1 MDLSHF
7 DRYPTVEELLRLPSF
22 SCSRVCGGHAGLDRL
37 VRGVNLTD
45 TPDYSRWLSAGE
57 LLITTGFSIAGD
69 QQAVDA
75 LLPTAERC
83 GLSGVCI
90 KAGRYLPDV
99 MPAGL
104 VEAADR
110 LSLPLIALPAQ
121 ARFSDLSDSA
131 ALQTAR
137 ELDINP
143 EQPHMILRLHIE
155 AAASEK
161 RRLMHEAV
169 HCFRQAGVQVWA
181 AVLDGELV
189 ILLACGDDPAAEER
203 FSRIAK
209 IFAAGCPERSSCGIG
224 RPYAGICGLLR
235 ADDSARTALQ
245 MARAQG
251 ISCLTDDPAG
261 VVRMIGSDSPE
272 AAIASYVRD
281 HLAPIFCQESGRRRE
296 LLDTLECW
304 FVCFGNQRQMAQ
316 LMHLHYNT
324 VAYRLHQ
331 LWGILPGGQPEGD
344 ARLALQTALYLYRQR
359 PDICKRS

>member
-121 ARFSDLSDSA
+121 ARFSDLM
-131 ALQTAR
+131 
-137 ELDINP
+137 P
-143 EQPHMILRLHIE
+143 E
-155 AAASEK
+155 S
-161 RRLMHEAV
+161 
-169 HCFRQAGVQVWA
+169 
-181 AVLDGELV
+181 
-189 ILLACGDDPAAEER
+189 
-203 FSRIAK
+203 
-209 IFAAGCPERSSCGIG
+209 AGCSGPMTA
-224 RPYAGICGLLR
+224 P
-235 ADDSARTALQ
+235 AR
-245 MARAQG
+245 RCKWRVRRG
-251 ISCLTDDPAG
+251 FPA
-261 VVRMIGSDSPE
+261 
-272 AAIASYVRD
+272 
-281 HLAPIFCQESGRRRE
+281 
-296 LLDTLECW
+296 
-304 FVCFGNQRQMAQ
+304 
-316 LMHLHYNT
+316 
-324 VAYRLHQ
+324 
-331 LWGILPGGQPEGD
+331 
-344 ARLALQTALYLYRQR
+344 
-359 PDICKRS
+359 

>member
-121 ARFSDLSDSA
+121 ARFSDLASAVSQEIARRQIPAEQERREALCLAQLLSAPLSDSA

-143 EQPHMILRLHIE
+143 NSH
-155 AAASEK
+155 
-161 RRLMHEAV
+161 
-169 HCFRQAGVQVWA
+169 
-181 AVLDGELV
+181 
-189 ILLACGDDPAAEER
+189 
-203 FSRIAK
+203 
-209 IFAAGCPERSSCGIG
+209 
-224 RPYAGICGLLR
+224 
-235 ADDSARTALQ
+235 T
-245 MARAQG
+245 
-251 ISCLTDDPAG
+251 
-261 VVRMIGSDSPE
+261 
-272 AAIASYVRD
+272 
-281 HLAPIFCQESGRRRE
+281 
-296 LLDTLECW
+296 
-304 FVCFGNQRQMAQ
+304 
-316 LMHLHYNT
+316 
-324 VAYRLHQ
+324 
-331 LWGILPGGQPEGD
+331 
-344 ARLALQTALYLYRQR
+344 
-359 PDICKRS
+359 

>member
-121 ARFSDLSDSA
+121 ARFSDPGDCPAADSGRA
-131 ALQTAR
+131 GTERSAVPCPTAER
-137 ELDINP
+137 S
-143 EQPHMILRLHIE
+143 
-155 AAASEK
+155 A
-161 RRLMHEAV
+161 
-169 HCFRQAGVQVWA
+169 FRQRRPANGSGAGHKPRTA
-181 AVLDGELV
+181 TH
-189 ILLACGDDPAAEER
+189 DPAPAHR
-203 FSRIAK
+203 GSRIGKTPPDARGGSLLPTGRCPGLGRC
-209 IFAAGCPERSSCGIG
+209 AGWR
-224 RPYAGICGLLR
+224 AG
-235 ADDSARTALQ
+235 
-245 MARAQG
+245 
-251 ISCLTDDPAG
+251 DPAG
-261 VVRMIGSDSPE
+261 V
-272 AAIASYVRD
+272 
-281 HLAPIFCQESGRRRE
+281 
-296 LLDTLECW
+296 
-304 FVCFGNQRQMAQ
+304 
-316 LMHLHYNT
+316 
-324 VAYRLHQ
+324 
-331 LWGILPGGQPEGD
+331 WG
-344 ARLALQTALYLYRQR
+344 
-359 PDICKRS
+359 

>member
-110 LSLPLIALPAQ
+110 LSLPLIALPA
-121 ARFSDLSDSA
+121 
-131 ALQTAR
+131 
-137 ELDINP
+137 
-143 EQPHMILRLHIE
+143 
-155 AAASEK
+155 
-161 RRLMHEAV
+161 
-169 HCFRQAGVQVWA
+169 
-181 AVLDGELV
+181 
-189 ILLACGDDPAAEER
+189 
-203 FSRIAK
+203 
-209 IFAAGCPERSSCGIG
+209 
-224 RPYAGICGLLR
+224 
-235 ADDSARTALQ
+235 
-245 MARAQG
+245 
-251 ISCLTDDPAG
+251 
-261 VVRMIGSDSPE
+261 
-272 AAIASYVRD
+272 
-281 HLAPIFCQESGRRRE
+281 
-296 LLDTLECW
+296 
-304 FVCFGNQRQMAQ
+304 
-316 LMHLHYNT
+316 
-324 VAYRLHQ
+324 
-331 LWGILPGGQPEGD
+331 
-344 ARLALQTALYLYRQR
+344 
-359 PDICKRS
+359 